1 MKKNLLIL
9 LVLLGSNVFSQTCVP
24 NTNSLQFNGSSN
36 YVSFTSDNNL
46 QITDSITVEA
56 WIYPTTWASNPY
68 QGTIFCKHSWTAA
81 GGEQGYVLR
90 AGGTGQL
97 SFNIAGKDS
106 LGTLLSWQDL
116 LSPVNALTLNTWTHV
131 AGTFDGDSMRL
142 FVNGVRIASKV
153 MHGKIVPS
161 TAFKPSISRISDT
174 GSGQTR
180 YWIGRLD
187 EIRVWS
193 RALSAGELLA
203 HKGNHIDTTGAN
215 RLVGYWRLNEGTG
228 TLTSDLSA
236 SGNNGTLN
244 GPTWTT
250 FVPFSNVLSQRYVI
264 PTGLLLTCLPA
275 AVTYQWLLGAN
286 PILNATSQ
294 TYTATQNGNYSVIA
308 SDSNGC
314 SITAGPY
321 AVTSIVGI
329 LELENNVNVNIINAN
344 GNLVI
349 NFLDGTII
357 NQATLFDVSGRMI
370 QSIEKS
376 REAKFTSSALSNGV
390 YILKISTDKGTY
402 SKNIY
407 LGK

>member
-1 MKKNLLIL
+1 M
-9 LVLLGSNVFSQTCVP
+9 LGSNVFSQTCVP

-56 WIYPTTWASNPY
+56 WIYPTSWASNPY
-68 QGTIFCKHSWTAA
+68 QGSIFCKHSWSAG

-90 AGGTGQL
+90 AGGSGQF
-97 SFNIAGKDS
+97 SFNFAAKDS
-106 LGTLLSWQDL
+106 LGTLLGWQDL
-116 LSPVNALTLNTWTHV
+116 LSPVNALTLNTWAHV

-142 FVNGVRIASKV
+142 FLNGVRIASKV
-153 MHGKIVPS
+153 MHAKIVAS
-161 TAFKPSISRISDT
+161 TAFKPSIGKISDT
-174 GSGQTR
+174 GTGQTR

-244 GPTWTT
+244 GPTWIT

-275 AVTYQWLLGAN
+275 AVTYQWYFGAN
-286 PILNATSQ
+286 LIFNATSQ

-329 LELENNVNVNIINAN
+329 LELENNVNVNIVNAN

-357 NQATLFDVSGRMI
+357 NQATLFDISGRMI
-370 QSIEKS
+370 QSIDKC
-376 REAKFTSSALSNGV
+376 REAKFTSSTLSNGV
-390 YILKISTDKGTY
+390 YILKISTHNGTY
-402 SKNIY
+402 SRNIY